1 MIARE
6 DLELKMKA
14 VAAEL
19 EKDRNRMYHALDV
32 LPVKDFE
39 ARDALNHEIAA
50 SIGEQRAWRK
60 MWEWVSENYRP
71 ESERNFTEGP
81 SPLNGR
87 SRAEE
92 MADFGPYQTEMNR
105 EFDSDGRLA

>member
-1 MIARE
+1 MSRYRMIARE

-71 ESERNFTEGP
+71 ESEPRNFQQGP

-87 SRAEE
+87 TREEE
-92 MADFGPYQTEMNR
+92 MADFGGGSE
-105 EFDSDGRLA
+105 

>member
-71 ESERNFTEGP
+71 ESERISQEQYKNQIDGVVERPMSIEQLMDLQTRIAEG
-81 SPLNGR
+81 R
-87 SRAEE
+87 
-92 MADFGPYQTEMNR
+92 
-105 EFDSDGRLA
+105 